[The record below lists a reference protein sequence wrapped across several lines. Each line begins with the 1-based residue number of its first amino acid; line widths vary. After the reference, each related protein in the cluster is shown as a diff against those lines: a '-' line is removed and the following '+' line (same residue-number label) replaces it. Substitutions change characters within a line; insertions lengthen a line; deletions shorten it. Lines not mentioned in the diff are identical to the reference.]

1 MKAYL
6 LSLIGTA
13 LVITVVELFSPTS
26 TTKQVRF
33 LASLL
38 FLCVLAAPLPKA
50 IVSLS
55 QLIED
60 GLPQIS
66 LQPTE
71 DAKQQLQETLDA
83 ASGAY
88 LAQALTELLERE
100 FSIPSGE
107 ARCRITWRE
116 EGEQRLPERVT
127 VILSGSAIWIA
138 PAPIEKRVSEL
149 LGCEC
154 VTAIE

>member
-1 MKAYL
+1 MKTYL

-13 LVITVVELFSPTS
+13 LVITVVELFSPAS
-26 TTKQVRF
+26 TAKQIRF

-38 FLCVLAAPLPKA
+38 FLCVLAAPLPGA
-50 IVSLS
+50 IASLA
-55 QLIED
+55 QQMEN
-60 GLPQIS
+60 GLPQVN

-71 DAKQQLQETLDA
+71 EAKQQLQEVLDA
-83 ASGAY
+83 TSGAY

-116 EGEQRLPERVT
+116 EGEQRLPDRVT
-127 VILSGSAIWIA
+127 VILSGSAIWID
-138 PAPIEKRVSEL
+138 PDPIEARVSEL
-149 LGCEC
+149 VGCEC